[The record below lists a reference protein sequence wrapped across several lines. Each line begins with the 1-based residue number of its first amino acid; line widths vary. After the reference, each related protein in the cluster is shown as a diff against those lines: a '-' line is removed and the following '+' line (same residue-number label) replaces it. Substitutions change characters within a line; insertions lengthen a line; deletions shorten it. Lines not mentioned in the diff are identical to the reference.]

1 METTLADH
9 DNDENDIHST
19 PLFVNEWLGKVKTG
33 TDIVQ
38 QVASTSKDHHQ
49 SFGLSNSGHI
59 YVKSHDSLVLGIKES
74 FFSRR
79 EGLHVHLQLADRK
92 HLDKK
97 EQRWDFVLPI
107 IKQSSSVHSSVASLK
122 KSSSIRSVGSLK
134 ESSSLSTI
142 GSLDG
147 KSYIHI
153 YLVAKLVTNPR
164 YMHVA
169 DSASISSSV
178 DDQDEGT
185 KAVVTGTFPT
195 SEFFLK
201 SVTTGYYVGTEANTA
216 SKSGTRLT
224 IDAFRKSA
232 YDSQLWSFN
241 EATHHITN
249 KHSGLVLTVE
259 DLKDDTHVCQAT
271 ISAKAHQ
278 EWKWTNAGQLC
289 LKNDPSWVLGFKDSW
304 FSLNRE
310 GAHIY
315 IQKTSNKQHQHQ
327 NFQVVLPVFKK
338 RTTTSSNVADTSKGQ
353 FPEGWFFVKSQSQ
366 GLVLSVLDSG
376 ALAAQVT
383 ALRLDTAH
391 YARQLWKYRDG
402 YLVNKASD
410 MVLDVK
416 GGTIVHGATLCQY
429 KEKKKDNDNQQWAL
443 NMDGSIYVKA
453 KKNFVLTVQENEKVK
468 SRVYLSEQ
476 QPNGVKEQRWNFVL
490 PVFKKKQC
498 KYTSNLNNRSFY

>member
-1 METTLADH
+1 MCIL
-9 DNDENDIHST
+9 
-19 PLFVNEWLGKVKTG
+19 
-33 TDIVQ
+33 
-38 QVASTSKDHHQ
+38 
-49 SFGLSNSGHI
+49 
-59 YVKSHDSLVLGIKES
+59 
-74 FFSRR
+74 
-79 EGLHVHLQLADRK
+79 
-92 HLDKK
+92 
-97 EQRWDFVLPI
+97 
-107 IKQSSSVHSSVASLK
+107 
-122 KSSSIRSVGSLK
+122 
-134 ESSSLSTI
+134 
-142 GSLDG
+142 
-147 KSYIHI
+147 
-153 YLVAKLVTNPR
+153 
-164 YMHVA
+164 

-185 KAVVTGTFPT
+185 KAVVTGTFPS

-201 SVTTGYYVGTEANTA
+201 SVTTGYYVGTEANTV

-249 KHSGLVLTVE
+249 KYSGLVLTVE
-259 DLKDDTHVCQAT
+259 DLKDDAHVCQAT

-315 IQKTSNKQHQHQ
+315 IQKTTNKQHQHQ

-338 RTTTSSNVADTSKGQ
+338 RTTTSTNVADTSKGQ

-366 GLVLSVLDSG
+366 GLVLSVLESG

-416 GGTIVHGATLCQY
+416 GGAITNGALLCQY

-498 KYTSNLNNRSFY
+498 KSNQGNPSLFTKTHPTFFSLLLASKTVTTTTVKKTVIHRYAQYPRGWFFIRSFLPGSTLDAPQVLTANEDKQGIHVAALDRKNWHTQLWTYVGGTIVNYETQFAIDVNGKIECLLF